1 MDHSNAIRCTQQWL
15 PASIRWLS
23 TCTNLHSFPSNSGE
37 SPGTAAVLWK
47 KGGAKRFSP
56 TNKRE
61 LVCFLAL
68 PRDLPSS
75 LFLRWMCVAVFVCK
89 KEVGFCFL
97 KKMKKSWWLALW
109 RKCAP
114 KAGRIGKDRFCVELV
129 QRGITLSY
137 ALSYGMIVG
146 FDASVHW
153 MVELIFVLTFGNGIL
168 QSCSSE
174 FISGLW
180 SVGILELL
188 YLDCKIQW
196 IVFNQQFEK

>member
-1 MDHSNAIRCTQQWL
+1 MPSGVRSSGFPPRYVDFPRARIYT
-15 PASIRWLS
+15 LS
-23 TCTNLHSFPSNSGE
+23 RQTLARVRELLQSCE
-37 SPGTAAVLWK
+37 K
-47 KGGAKRFSP
+47 RGAKSFSP

-109 RKCAP
+109 RKCVP
-114 KAGRIGKDRFCVELV
+114 KAGRIGKDRFCLELV

-174 FISGLW
+174 FISGLC
-180 SVGILELL
+180 GNIRIIIFRL
-188 YLDCKIQW
+188 
-196 IVFNQQFEK
+196 